1 MRRVEWGESPRESV
15 TVKPPGEDES
25 DTRQPDGFSA
35 GTGRTF
41 VVPPQGH
48 DQVRSAALAAG
59 RFFVFPPEPM
69 GRRRETIYSLLEPV
83 FIIGECQMDED
94 FSRQRREIN
103 AVWREKDRPD
113 GVLRL

>member
-15 TVKPPGEDES
+15 TVKPPGEDKS

>member
-1 MRRVEWGESPRESV
+1 M
-15 TVKPPGEDES
+15 
-25 DTRQPDGFSA
+25 
-35 GTGRTF
+35 
-41 VVPPQGH
+41 PPQGH
-48 DQVRSAALAAG
+48 DQLRSAALAAG

-94 FSRQRREIN
+94 FSRQTREIN